1 MTRSHTCHDNP
12 LFLWDEKR
20 FCTKLNA
27 KDEENTLDLEN
38 NHSTNSVT
46 SNKGM
51 PLSIATKPEENFD
64 NKCNST
70 EGRNMNESGVNDKC
84 DSMRTPSRNDG
95 VGVQRCV
102 LCELSHRNQNNVNEL
117 HGYIFILN
125 YCQTQKQQLMKNI

>member
-27 KDEENTLDLEN
+27 KEEENTLDIEN

-51 PLSIATKPEENFD
+51 PLGIATKPEENFD

-70 EGRNMNESGVNDKC
+70 EGRNMNESVVNNKC
-84 DSMRTPSRNDG
+84 NSLRRPSRNDE
-95 VGVQRCV
+95 VVEQRCV
-102 LCELSHRNQNNVNEL
+102 MCELSHQNQNNVNEL
-117 HGYIFILN
+117 HGYVLFLIIV
-125 YCQTQKQQLMKNI
+125 K